1 MQKYSE
7 YVKRHRENSGHVF
20 IDNKEFVFL
29 RDPQTVKMQEGR
41 CKTIAICP
49 SEAAPSKKITE
60 SNLKTVNVSIY
71 LIEWKVLNVEDQPES
86 LYECDWESP
95 FNIIEKGHIGIVD
108 DLEEHER
115 STMYYIDNNLTLEI
129 DGKLFLLKG
138 RRERHDNYF
147 RMQVSC
153 ETDKSY
159 WRGMIAW
166 PQYEFIW
173 DISNENKSS
182 NPKDWDRPRKIT
194 NLHKIVIKERAL
206 HMVLDDPN
214 VCDDIKDYW
223 WSQEYDILKK

>member
-1 MQKYSE
+1 
-7 YVKRHRENSGHVF
+7 
-20 IDNKEFVFL
+20 
-29 RDPQTVKMQEGR
+29 
-41 CKTIAICP
+41 
-49 SEAAPSKKITE
+49 
-60 SNLKTVNVSIY
+60 
-71 LIEWKVLNVEDQPES
+71 
-86 LYECDWESP
+86 
-95 FNIIEKGHIGIVD
+95 
-108 DLEEHER
+108 
-115 STMYYIDNNLTLEI
+115 MYYIDNNLTLEI

-173 DISNENKSS
+173 DISNDNKSS

-223 WSQEYDILKK
+223 WSQEYDILKNNKFRVSSRCPNFLYFC